1 MKRNVNLPSP
11 ALNAPLRAWSDYL
24 GWVSATADFQMV
36 GGVCQC
42 TVAMPEGQTLEVQA
56 ATPDLL
62 AKQVMAD
69 LTANMVVPPTMDR
82 SGTSSLQDAPK
93 HPKLPKQ
100 HQEQQQLQQVEL
112 GQDEPRPEIPEGLQT
127 QASPQEVSMRSHYEP
142 ALPRASQAPR
152 SAPVSSTKG
161 TLQTVGVYVPVAMH
175 EALKAVAEEQ
185 GKKFSVLVREMVES
199 GYERFEDAIEER
211 SGRKVL
217 DSYEQKVASY
227 DGQSEQ
233 WMARLD
239 RKLSLELKL
248 TAKEYGRS
256 ASQIVGGLL
265 AEELS
270 HCPQAQTVAS
280 FLSATAQAASG
291 TAQAVSTTAARV
303 IADPAEVVR
312 AQAEIAGLVGPKAN
326 ELANHLGLPGK
337 RRLVNEVLVGIVRA
351 PGVLMRNVAEY
362 FQVSPEAMNE
372 AVSLNF
378 RQLAAPSFKAPNG
391 QPRML
396 TEPVSWE
403 EAVRALRLPHDE
415 EAQLLALG
423 D

>member
-24 GWVSATADFQMV
+24 GWVSATADFQVV
-36 GGVCQC
+36 GGVCRC
-42 TVAMPEGQTLEVQA
+42 TVAMPEGQILEVQA

-82 SGTSSLQDAPK
+82 STTSSLQDAPK
-93 HPKLPKQ
+93 QPKQ
-100 HQEQQQLQQVEL
+100 HQKQQQQ
-112 GQDEPRPEIPEGLQT
+112 GEPGPVIPEGLQT

-175 EALKAVAEEQ
+175 EVLKGVAEEQ
-185 GKKFSVLVREMVES
+185 GKKFSVLVREMVER

-217 DSYEQKVASY
+217 DGYEQKVASY
-227 DGQSEQ
+227 DGQPEQ

-270 HCPQAQTVAS
+270 HCPQAQAVST
-280 FLSATAQAASG
+280 
-291 TAQAVSTTAARV
+291 TAQAVATTAARV

-312 AQAEIAGLVGPKAN
+312 AQAAIAGFVGPKAN

-351 PGVLMRNVAEY
+351 PGVLMRDVAEY

-391 QPRML
+391 QPRVL

-403 EAVRALRLPHDE
+403 EAVKALHLPHDE
-415 EAQLLALG
+415 EAQLLGLG

>member
-1 MKRNVNLPSP
+1 MNRNVNLPSP

-24 GWVSATADFQMV
+24 GWVATTADFQMV
-36 GGVCQC
+36 GDICQC
-42 TVAMPEGQTLEVQA
+42 TIAMSAGQILKVQA

-62 AKQVMAD
+62 AKKIMAD
-69 LTANMVVPPTMDR
+69 LTANLMVPPTIDG
-82 SGTSSLQDAPK
+82 SALSSLQDAT
-93 HPKLPKQ
+93 KQ
-100 HQEQQQLQQVEL
+100 QRNPQSKQQQLQQGEP
-112 GQDEPRPEIPEGLQT
+112 GQDEPKPLIPEGLQT

-152 SAPVSSTKG
+152 SAPVTSTKG

-175 EALKAVAEEQ
+175 EALKAVAEKQ

-217 DSYEQKVASY
+217 DGYEQKVASY

-270 HCPQAQTVAS
+270 HCPQVQTVAS
-280 FLSATAQAASG
+280 SLSATV
-291 TAQAVSTTAARV
+291 QAVAITAVRG
-303 IADPAEVVR
+303 IADPAEVARV
-312 AQAEIAGLVGPKAN
+312 QAEIAGLVGLKAN

-351 PGVLMRNVAEY
+351 PGVLMRDVAEY

-391 QPRML
+391 QPRVL

-403 EAVRALRLPHDE
+403 EAVKALHLPHDE
-415 EAQLLALG
+415 EAQLLGLG

>member
-11 ALNAPLRAWSDYL
+11 SLNAPLRAWSDYL
-24 GWVSATADFQMV
+24 GWVSATADFQVV
-36 GGVCQC
+36 GGVCRC
-42 TVAMPEGQTLEVQA
+42 TVTMPEGQILEVQA

-82 SGTSSLQDAPK
+82 STTSSLQDAPK
-93 HPKLPKQ
+93 QPKQ
-100 HQEQQQLQQVEL
+100 HQKQQQQGEP
-112 GQDEPRPEIPEGLQT
+112 GQDEPGPVIPEGLQT

-152 SAPVSSTKG
+152 SASVSSTKG

-175 EALKAVAEEQ
+175 EVLKAVAEEQ
-185 GKKFSVLVREMVES
+185 GKKFSVLVREMVER

-217 DSYEQKVASY
+217 DGYEQKVASY

-270 HCPQAQTVAS
+270 HCPQAQAVST
-280 FLSATAQAASG
+280 
-291 TAQAVSTTAARV
+291 TAQAVATTAARV

-312 AQAEIAGLVGPKAN
+312 AQAAIAGLVGPKAN

-351 PGVLMRNVAEY
+351 PGVLMRDVAEY

-391 QPRML
+391 QPRVL

-403 EAVRALRLPHDE
+403 EAVKALHLPHDE
-415 EAQLLALG
+415 EAQLLGLG

>member
-11 ALNAPLRAWSDYL
+11 SLNAPLRAWSDYL
-24 GWVSATADFQMV
+24 GWVSATADFQVV
-36 GGVCQC
+36 GGVCRC
-42 TVAMPEGQTLEVQA
+42 TVTMPEGQILEVQA

-82 SGTSSLQDAPK
+82 STTSTLQDAPK
-93 HPKLPKQ
+93 QPKQ
-100 HQEQQQLQQVEL
+100 HQKQQQQCEP
-112 GQDEPRPEIPEGLQT
+112 GQDEPGPVIPEGLQT

-152 SAPVSSTKG
+152 SASVSTTKG

-175 EALKAVAEEQ
+175 EVLKAVAEEQ
-185 GKKFSVLVREMVES
+185 GKKFSVLVREMVER

-217 DSYEQKVASY
+217 DGYEQKVASY

-270 HCPQAQTVAS
+270 HCPQAQAVST
-280 FLSATAQAASG
+280 
-291 TAQAVSTTAARV
+291 TAQAVATTAARV
-303 IADPAEVVR
+303 IADPDEVVR
-312 AQAEIAGLVGPKAN
+312 AQAAIAGLVGPKAN

-351 PGVLMRNVAEY
+351 PGVLMRDVAEY

-391 QPRML
+391 QPRVL

-403 EAVRALRLPHDE
+403 EAVKALHLPHDE
-415 EAQLLALG
+415 EAQLLGLG

>member
-1 MKRNVNLPSP
+1 
-11 ALNAPLRAWSDYL
+11 
-24 GWVSATADFQMV
+24 
-36 GGVCQC
+36 
-42 TVAMPEGQTLEVQA
+42 MPEGQILEVQA

-82 SGTSSLQDAPK
+82 STTSSLQDAPK
-93 HPKLPKQ
+93 QPKQ
-100 HQEQQQLQQVEL
+100 HQKQQQQGEP
-112 GQDEPRPEIPEGLQT
+112 GQDEPGPVIPEGLQT

-152 SAPVSSTKG
+152 SASVSSTKG

-175 EALKAVAEEQ
+175 EVLKAVAEEQ
-185 GKKFSVLVREMVES
+185 GKKFSVLVREMVER

-217 DSYEQKVASY
+217 DGYEQKVASY

-270 HCPQAQTVAS
+270 HCPQAQAVST
-280 FLSATAQAASG
+280 
-291 TAQAVSTTAARV
+291 TAQAVATTAARV

-312 AQAEIAGLVGPKAN
+312 AQAAIAGLVGPKAN

-351 PGVLMRNVAEY
+351 PGVLMRDVAEY

-391 QPRML
+391 QPRVL

-403 EAVRALRLPHDE
+403 EAVKALHLPHDE
-415 EAQLLALG
+415 EAQLLGLG

>member
-1 MKRNVNLPSP
+1 MKRNVNLPSKP
-11 ALNAPLRAWSDYL
+11 LSAPLRAWSDYL
-24 GWVSATADFQMV
+24 GWVSTTADFQMV
-36 GGVCQC
+36 GDVCRC
-42 TVAMPEGQTLEVQA
+42 TVAMPDGQIIKVQA

-69 LTANMVVPPTMDR
+69 LTANLVVPPTIDG
-82 SGTSSLQDAPK
+82 SALSCIQDAAK
-93 HPKLPKQ
+93 QHPKQPQ
-100 HQEQQQLQQVEL
+100 HQEGEP
-112 GQDEPRPEIPEGLQT
+112 GQDKSKPVIPECLQT
-127 QASPQEVSMRSHYEP
+127 QASPQEVSMRSQYEP

-152 SAPVSSTKG
+152 SAPVTSTKD

-175 EALKAVAEEQ
+175 EALKVVAEKQ
-185 GKKFSVLVREMVES
+185 SKKFSVLVREMVKS

-217 DSYEQKVASY
+217 DGYEQKVASY

-270 HCPQAQTVAS
+270 HCPQTQTADSPVSA
-280 FLSATAQAASG
+280 ATARAN
-291 TAQAVSTTAARV
+291 TATAAQV
-303 IADPAEVVR
+303 IADPAEVAR
-312 AQAEIAGLVGPKAN
+312 AQAAIAGYVGPKAN
-326 ELANHLGLPGK
+326 ELANHLGLAGK
-337 RRLVNEVLVGIVRA
+337 RKLVNEVLVGIVRA

-391 QPRML
+391 QPRVL

-403 EAVRALRLPHDE
+403 EAVKALQLPHDE

>member
-1 MKRNVNLPSP
+1 MPPP

-24 GWVSATADFQMV
+24 GWVSAAADFQMV
-36 GGVCQC
+36 GGICQC
-42 TVAMPEGQTLEVQA
+42 TVAMAQGQILEVQA

-82 SGTSSLQDAPK
+82 SATSSLQDAPK
-93 HPKLPKQ
+93 QQPKQ
-100 HQEQQQLQQVEL
+100 HQKQQQLQQGEL
-112 GQDEPRPEIPEGLQT
+112 GQDKPKPVIPEGLQT

-152 SAPVSSTKG
+152 SAPVTSTKG

-175 EALKAVAEEQ
+175 KVLKAVAEEQ
-185 GKKFSVLVREMVES
+185 GKKFSLLVREMVES

-227 DGQSEQ
+227 DGQPEQ

-280 FLSATAQAASG
+280 PISA

-303 IADPAEVVR
+303 IADPAEVAR
-312 AQAEIAGLVGPKAN
+312 AQAKIAGLVGPKAN

-337 RRLVNEVLVGIVRA
+337 RKLVNEVLVGIVRA

-391 QPRML
+391 QPRVL

-403 EAVRALRLPHDE
+403 EAVKSLHLPHDE

>member
-1 MKRNVNLPSP
+1 
-11 ALNAPLRAWSDYL
+11 
-24 GWVSATADFQMV
+24 
-36 GGVCQC
+36 
-42 TVAMPEGQTLEVQA
+42 MPEGQILEVQA

-82 SGTSSLQDAPK
+82 STTSSLQDAPK
-93 HPKLPKQ
+93 QPKQ
-100 HQEQQQLQQVEL
+100 HQKQQQQGQP
-112 GQDEPRPEIPEGLQT
+112 GQDEPGPVIPEGLQT

-142 ALPRASQAPR
+142 SLPRASQVPR
-152 SAPVSSTKG
+152 SASVSSTKG

-175 EALKAVAEEQ
+175 EVLKAVAEEQ
-185 GKKFSVLVREMVES
+185 GKKFSVLVREMVER

-217 DSYEQKVASY
+217 DGYEQKVASY
-227 DGQSEQ
+227 DGQFEQ

-270 HCPQAQTVAS
+270 HCPQAQAVST
-280 FLSATAQAASG
+280 
-291 TAQAVSTTAARV
+291 TAQAVATTAARV

-312 AQAEIAGLVGPKAN
+312 AQAAIAGLVGPKAI

-351 PGVLMRNVAEY
+351 PGVLMRDVAEY

-391 QPRML
+391 QPRVL

-403 EAVRALRLPHDE
+403 EAVKALHLPHDE
-415 EAQLLALG
+415 EAQLLGLG

>member
-1 MKRNVNLPSP
+1 MKRNVNLPSQ

-24 GWVSATADFQMV
+24 GWVSATADFQMI
-36 GGVCQC
+36 GGACQC
-42 TVAMPEGQTLEVQA
+42 KVAMPEGQILQVQA

-69 LTANMVVPPTMDR
+69 LTANMVVPPIIDG
-82 SGTSSLQDAPK
+82 SALSSLQDAPK
-93 HPKLPKQ
+93 QPKQ
-100 HQEQQQLQQVEL
+100 HQKQQQLQQGEP
-112 GQDEPRPEIPEGLQT
+112 GQDEPKPVIPEGLQT

-152 SAPVSSTKG
+152 SAPVTSTKG

-175 EALKAVAEEQ
+175 EALKAIAEEQ
-185 GKKFSVLVREMVES
+185 SKKFSVLVREMVES
-199 GYERFEDAIEER
+199 GYERFEDAIEEH

-217 DSYEQKVASY
+217 DGYEQKVASY

-270 HCPQAQTVAS
+270 HCPEAQTAAS
-280 FLSATAQAASG
+280 PVSAATARAI
-291 TAQAVSTTAARV
+291 TATAAQV
-303 IADPAEVVR
+303 IADPAEVAR
-312 AQAEIAGLVGPKAN
+312 AQAAIAGFLGPKAN

-391 QPRML
+391 QPRVL

-403 EAVRALRLPHDE
+403 EAVKALKLTHDE

>member
-11 ALNAPLRAWSDYL
+11 SLSAPLRAWSDYL
-24 GWVSATADFQMV
+24 GWVSATADFKMV
-36 GGVCQC
+36 GDVCQC
-42 TVAMPEGQTLEVQA
+42 TVATSEGQILEVQA

-69 LTANMVVPPTMDR
+69 LTANMVVPPTIDG
-82 SGTSSLQDAPK
+82 SALSSLQDAG
-93 HPKLPKQ
+93 KQ
-100 HQEQQQLQQVEL
+100 QKLQQGEL
-112 GQDEPRPEIPEGLQT
+112 GQGEPKPVTPEGLQT

-152 SAPVSSTKG
+152 STSVTITKG

-175 EALKAVAEEQ
+175 EALKAVAEKQ
-185 GKKFSVLVREMVES
+185 SKKFSVLVREMVES

-211 SGRKVL
+211 NGRKVL
-217 DSYEQKVASY
+217 EGYERKVASY

-239 RKLSLELKL
+239 RKLSLELRL

-270 HCPQAQTVAS
+270 HCPQAQAVAS
-280 FLSATAQAASG
+280 SISATG
-291 TAQAVSTTAARV
+291 HAVSTTAARV
-303 IADPAEVVR
+303 IADPAEVAR

-326 ELANHLGLPGK
+326 ELAIHLGLPGK
-337 RRLVNEVLVGIVRA
+337 RKLVNEVLVGMVRA

-362 FQVSPEAMNE
+362 FQVSPEAVNE

-378 RQLAAPSFKAPNG
+378 RQLAAPSFKASNG
-391 QPRML
+391 QPRVL

-403 EAVRALRLPHDE
+403 EAVKALKLPHDE

>member
-1 MKRNVNLPSP
+1 
-11 ALNAPLRAWSDYL
+11 
-24 GWVSATADFQMV
+24 
-36 GGVCQC
+36 
-42 TVAMPEGQTLEVQA
+42 
-56 ATPDLL
+56 
-62 AKQVMAD
+62 
-69 LTANMVVPPTMDR
+69 
-82 SGTSSLQDAPK
+82 
-93 HPKLPKQ
+93 
-100 HQEQQQLQQVEL
+100 
-112 GQDEPRPEIPEGLQT
+112 
-127 QASPQEVSMRSHYEP
+127 MRSHYEP

-152 SAPVSSTKG
+152 SAPVTSTKD

-175 EALKAVAEEQ
+175 EALKAVAEKQ
-185 GKKFSVLVREMVES
+185 SKKFSVLVREMVES

-211 SGRKVL
+211 SARKVL
-217 DSYEQKVASY
+217 DGYEHKVASY

-256 ASQIVGGLL
+256 ASQIVGGIL

-270 HCPQAQTVAS
+270 HCPQIQTVAS
-280 FLSATAQAASG
+280 SLPA

-303 IADPAEVVR
+303 IADPTEVAR

-391 QPRML
+391 QPRVL

-403 EAVRALRLPHDE
+403 EAVKSLHLPHDE

>member
-11 ALNAPLRAWSDYL
+11 ALSAPLMAWSDYL

-36 GGVCQC
+36 GGACQC
-42 TVAMPEGQTLEVQA
+42 TVAMPEGQILQVQA

-69 LTANMVVPPTMDR
+69 LTANMVVPPTVDG
-82 SGTSSLQDAPK
+82 SALSSLKDAPK
-93 HPKLPKQ
+93 QPKQ
-100 HQEQQQLQQVEL
+100 HQKQKQLQQGEP
-112 GQDEPRPEIPEGLQT
+112 GQDEPKPLTPEGLQT
-127 QASPQEVSMRSHYEP
+127 QASPQEVYMRSHYEP

-152 SAPVSSTKG
+152 SALVTSTKG

-175 EALKAVAEEQ
+175 EALKAVAEQQ

-270 HCPQAQTVAS
+270 HCPQATVAS
-280 FLSATAQAASG
+280 SLSAIG
-291 TAQAVSTTAARV
+291 QAVSTTAARV
-303 IADPAEVVR
+303 IADSAEVAR

-372 AVSLNF
+372 AVGLNF

-403 EAVRALRLPHDE
+403 EAVKALHLPHDE

>member
-11 ALNAPLRAWSDYL
+11 SLNAPLRAWSDYL

-36 GGVCQC
+36 GGDCQC
-42 TVAMPEGQTLEVQA
+42 TVVLPDGQILQVQA

-69 LTANMVVPPTMDR
+69 LTANLVVPPTIDG
-82 SGTSSLQDAPK
+82 SALSSLQDEA
-93 HPKLPKQ
+93 KQ
-100 HQEQQQLQQVEL
+100 QPNLQSKQQQLQQGEP
-112 GQDEPRPEIPEGLQT
+112 GKDESKPLIPEGLQT

-152 SAPVSSTKG
+152 SAPVTSTKG
-161 TLQTVGVYVPVAMH
+161 TLQTVGVYVPAAMH
-175 EALKAVAEEQ
+175 KALKAVAEEQ

-217 DSYEQKVASY
+217 YSYEQKVASY

-239 RKLSLELKL
+239 RKLSLELML

-270 HCPQAQTVAS
+270 HCPKAQTVAS
-280 FLSATAQAASG
+280 SISATAQV
-291 TAQAVSTTAARV
+291 VSTTATRA
-303 IADPAEVVR
+303 IADPAEVAR

-391 QPRML
+391 QPRVL

-403 EAVRALRLPHDE
+403 EAVKALHLPHDE

>member
-11 ALNAPLRAWSDYL
+11 ALSAPLRAWSDYL

-42 TVAMPEGQTLEVQA
+42 TVAMPEGQILEVQA

-82 SGTSSLQDAPK
+82 SATSSLQDAPK
-93 HPKLPKQ
+93 QPKQ
-100 HQEQQQLQQVEL
+100 HQKQKQLQQGEP
-112 GQDEPRPEIPEGLQT
+112 GQDEPRPVIPEGLQI

-175 EALKAVAEEQ
+175 EALKAVAEQQ

-280 FLSATAQAASG
+280 SLSAIG
-291 TAQAVSTTAARV
+291 QAVSTTAARV
-303 IADPAEVVR
+303 IADPAEVAR

-403 EAVRALRLPHDE
+403 EAVKALHLPHDE

>member
-24 GWVSATADFQMV
+24 GWVSATADFQVV
-36 GGVCQC
+36 GGVCRC
-42 TVAMPEGQTLEVQA
+42 TVAMPEGQILEVQA

-82 SGTSSLQDAPK
+82 STTSSLQDAPK
-93 HPKLPKQ
+93 QPKQ
-100 HQEQQQLQQVEL
+100 HQKQQQQGEP
-112 GQDEPRPEIPEGLQT
+112 GQDEPKPLIPEGLQT
-127 QASPQEVSMRSHYEP
+127 QASPREVSMRSHYEP

-152 SAPVSSTKG
+152 SAPVTSTKG

-175 EALKAVAEEQ
+175 EALKAVAEKQ

-217 DSYEQKVASY
+217 DGYEQKVASY

-270 HCPQAQTVAS
+270 HCPQVQAVAS
-280 FLSATAQAASG
+280 SLSATV
-291 TAQAVSTTAARV
+291 QAVAITAVRG
-303 IADPAEVVR
+303 IADPAEVARV
-312 AQAEIAGLVGPKAN
+312 QAEIAGLVGVKAN

-378 RQLAAPSFKAPNG
+378 RQLAAPSFKATHG
-391 QPRML
+391 QPRVL

-403 EAVRALRLPHDE
+403 EAVKALHLPHDE

>member
-1 MKRNVNLPSP
+1 MKRNVNLPSQ

-24 GWVSATADFQMV
+24 GWVSATADFQMI
-36 GGVCQC
+36 GDACQC
-42 TVAMPEGQTLEVQA
+42 KVAMPEGQILQVQA

-69 LTANMVVPPTMDR
+69 LTANMVVPPVMGG
-82 SGTSSLQDAPK
+82 SALSSFQDAATQQS
-93 HPKLPKQ
+93 KQ
-100 HQEQQQLQQVEL
+100 QSKQQQLQQGEP
-112 GQDEPRPEIPEGLQT
+112 GQDEPRPVIPEGLQT

-152 SAPVSSTKG
+152 SAPVTSTKG

-175 EALKAVAEEQ
+175 KALKAVAEEQ

-217 DSYEQKVASY
+217 DSFEQKVASY

-256 ASQIVGGLL
+256 ASQIVAGLL

-280 FLSATAQAASG
+280 SLSATAQA
-291 TAQAVSTTAARV
+291 VSTSAARV
-303 IADPAEVVR
+303 IADPAEVAR

-351 PGVLMRNVAEY
+351 PGVLMRDVAEY

-391 QPRML
+391 QPRVL

-403 EAVRALRLPHDE
+403 EAVKALHLPHHE
-415 EAQLLALG
+415 ETQLLALG

>member
-11 ALNAPLRAWSDYL
+11 SLNAPLRAWSDYL
-24 GWVSATADFQMV
+24 GWVSATADFQVV
-36 GGVCQC
+36 GGVCRC
-42 TVAMPEGQTLEVQA
+42 TVTMPEGQILEVQA

-82 SGTSSLQDAPK
+82 STTSSLQDAPK
-93 HPKLPKQ
+93 QPKQ
-100 HQEQQQLQQVEL
+100 HQKQQQQGQP
-112 GQDEPRPEIPEGLQT
+112 GQDEPGPVIPEGLQT

-142 ALPRASQAPR
+142 SLPRASQVPR
-152 SAPVSSTKG
+152 SASVSSTKG

-175 EALKAVAEEQ
+175 EVLKAVAEEQ
-185 GKKFSVLVREMVES
+185 GKKFSVLVREMVER

-217 DSYEQKVASY
+217 DGYEQKVASY
-227 DGQSEQ
+227 DGQFEQ

-270 HCPQAQTVAS
+270 HCPQAQAVST
-280 FLSATAQAASG
+280 
-291 TAQAVSTTAARV
+291 TAQAVATTAARV

-312 AQAEIAGLVGPKAN
+312 AQAAIAGLVGPKAI

-351 PGVLMRNVAEY
+351 PGVLMRDVAEY

-391 QPRML
+391 QPRVL

-403 EAVRALRLPHDE
+403 EAVKALHLPHDE
-415 EAQLLALG
+415 EAQLLGLG

>member
-24 GWVSATADFQMV
+24 GWVSATADFQVV
-36 GGVCQC
+36 GGVCRC
-42 TVAMPEGQTLEVQA
+42 TVAMPEGQILEVQA

-62 AKQVMAD
+62 AKQVMVD

-82 SGTSSLQDAPK
+82 STTSSLQDAPEQ
-93 HPKLPKQ
+93 PKQPKQ
-100 HQEQQQLQQVEL
+100 HHKQQQQLQGEP
-112 GQDEPRPEIPEGLQT
+112 GQDEPRLVIPEGLQT
-127 QASPQEVSMRSHYEP
+127 QASPQEVSMRSHYKP

-175 EALKAVAEEQ
+175 EVLKAIAEGQ

-217 DSYEQKVASY
+217 DGYEQKVASY

-270 HCPQAQTVAS
+270 HCPQAQTVVS
-280 FLSATAQAASG
+280 SLSATAQA
-291 TAQAVSTTAARV
+291 VPTTAARV
-303 IADPAEVVR
+303 IADPGEVVR
-312 AQAEIAGLVGPKAN
+312 AQAAIAGLVGPKAN
-326 ELANHLGLPGK
+326 ELASHLGLPGK

-391 QPRML
+391 QPRVL

-403 EAVRALRLPHDE
+403 EAVKALHLPHDE

>member
-36 GGVCQC
+36 GGACQC
-42 TVAMPEGQTLEVQA
+42 TVAAPEGQILQVQA

-62 AKQVMAD
+62 AKQVMAA
-69 LTANMVVPPTMDR
+69 LTANLVVPPTING
-82 SGTSSLQDAPK
+82 SALSSLQDAPK
-93 HPKLPKQ
+93 HHPNLQSK
-100 HQEQQQLQQVEL
+100 QQQLQQ
-112 GQDEPRPEIPEGLQT
+112 GKSGRDEPKPLIPEGLQT

-152 SAPVSSTKG
+152 SASVTGTKG

-175 EALKAVAEEQ
+175 EALKAVAEKKS
-185 GKKFSVLVREMVES
+185 KKFSVLVREMVES
-199 GYERFEDAIEER
+199 GYERFEDAIEKR

-217 DSYEQKVASY
+217 DGYEQKVASY

-256 ASQIVGGLL
+256 ASQIVGGIL

-270 HCPQAQTVAS
+270 HCPQVQTVAS
-280 FLSATAQAASG
+280 SLPA

-303 IADPAEVVR
+303 IPDPTEVAR

-391 QPRML
+391 QPRVL
-396 TEPVSWE
+396 KEPVSWE
-403 EAVRALRLPHDE
+403 EAVKALHLPHDE

>member
-1 MKRNVNLPSP
+1 MKRNVNLPSL
-11 ALNAPLRAWSDYL
+11 ALSAPLRAWSDYL
-24 GWVSATADFQMV
+24 GWVSAAADFQIV
-36 GGVCQC
+36 GEVCQC
-42 TVAMPEGQTLEVQA
+42 TIAMPEGQVLKVLA

-69 LTANMVVPPTMDR
+69 LTANMVVPPTIDG
-82 SGTSSLQDAPK
+82 SALSSLQDAAK
-93 HPKLPKQ
+93 QQLKQQSKQQKLPQ
-100 HQEQQQLQQVEL
+100 GEP
-112 GQDEPRPEIPEGLQT
+112 GQDEPKPGIPEGLQT
-127 QASPQEVSMRSHYEP
+127 QASPQEVSMRSHYEH

-152 SAPVSSTKG
+152 SAPVTSTKG

-175 EALKAVAEEQ
+175 EALKAVAEKQ
-185 GKKFSVLVREMVES
+185 SKKFSVLVREMVES

-217 DSYEQKVASY
+217 DGYEQKVASY

-280 FLSATAQAASG
+280 SISA

-303 IADPAEVVR
+303 IADPAEVAR
-312 AQAEIAGLVGPKAN
+312 AQAEIEGLIGPKAN
-326 ELANHLGLPGK
+326 ELAIHLGLPGK

-378 RQLAAPSFKAPNG
+378 RQLATPSFKAPNG
-391 QPRML
+391 QPRVL

-403 EAVRALRLPHDE
+403 EAVKALKLPHDE

>member
-1 MKRNVNLPSP
+1 MKRNVNLPSQ
-11 ALNAPLRAWSDYL
+11 ALSTPLRAWSDYL
-24 GWVSATADFQMV
+24 GWVSTKADFQMV
-36 GGVCQC
+36 GDICRC
-42 TVAMPEGQTLEVQA
+42 TVAMPDGQILKVQA

-69 LTANMVVPPTMDR
+69 LTANLVVPPTIDG
-82 SGTSSLQDAPK
+82 SALSCIQDAAK
-93 HPKLPKQ
+93 QHPKKQPKQ
-100 HQEQQQLQQVEL
+100 QQHQ
-112 GQDEPRPEIPEGLQT
+112 QDEPGQGKSKPVIPEGLQT
-127 QASPQEVSMRSHYEP
+127 QASPKEVSMRSHYEP
-142 ALPRASQAPR
+142 ALPRALQAPR
-152 SAPVSSTKG
+152 SAPVTSTKD

-175 EALKAVAEEQ
+175 EALKDVAEKQ
-185 GKKFSVLVREMVES
+185 SKKFSVLVREMVKS
-199 GYERFEDAIEER
+199 GYERFEGAIEER

-217 DSYEQKVASY
+217 DAYEQKVASY

-270 HCPQAQTVAS
+270 YCPEAQTAAS
-280 FLSATAQAASG
+280 SVSAATAQAI
-291 TAQAVSTTAARV
+291 TATAAQV
-303 IADPAEVVR
+303 IADPAEVAR
-312 AQAEIAGLVGPKAN
+312 AQAAIAGLLGPKAN
-326 ELANHLGLPGK
+326 ELANHLALPGK

-391 QPRML
+391 QPRVL

-403 EAVRALRLPHDE
+403 EAVKALKLPHDE

>member
-36 GGVCQC
+36 GDICQC
-42 TVAMPEGQTLEVQA
+42 TVAMPAGQILKVQA

-69 LTANMVVPPTMDR
+69 LTANMVVPPTIDG
-82 SGTSSLQDAPK
+82 SALSSLQDAPK
-93 HPKLPKQ
+93 QQSK
-100 HQEQQQLQQVEL
+100 QQQLQQGEP
-112 GQDEPRPEIPEGLQT
+112 GQDEPKPVTPEGLQT

-152 SAPVSSTKG
+152 SAPVTSTKG

-175 EALKAVAEEQ
+175 EALKAVAEKQ
-185 GKKFSVLVREMVES
+185 NKKFSVLVRDMVES

-217 DSYEQKVASY
+217 DGYEQKVASY
-227 DGQSEQ
+227 DGESAQ

-239 RKLSLELKL
+239 RKLGLELKL

-280 FLSATAQAASG
+280 SISATAQAISA
-291 TAQAVSTTAARV
+291 TAAQV
-303 IADPAEVVR
+303 IADPAEVAR
-312 AQAEIAGLVGPKAN
+312 AQAAIAGLVGPKAN

-351 PGVLMRNVAEY
+351 PGVLMRDVAEY

-391 QPRML
+391 QPRVL
-396 TEPVSWE
+396 KEPVSWE
-403 EAVRALRLPHDE
+403 EAVKALNLPHDE

>member
-11 ALNAPLRAWSDYL
+11 ALSAPLRAWSDYL
-24 GWVSATADFQMV
+24 GWVSATADFQVV
-36 GGVCQC
+36 GGVCRC
-42 TVAMPEGQTLEVQA
+42 TVAMPEGQILEVQA
-56 ATPDLL
+56 ASPDLL

-82 SGTSSLQDAPK
+82 STTSSLQDLPK
-93 HPKLPKQ
+93 QPKQPKQ
-100 HQEQQQLQQVEL
+100 HQKQQQQGEP
-112 GQDEPRPEIPEGLQT
+112 GQDEPGPVIPEGLQT

-175 EALKAVAEEQ
+175 EVLKGVAEEQ
-185 GKKFSVLVREMVES
+185 GKKFSVLVREMVER

-217 DSYEQKVASY
+217 DGYEQKVASY

-270 HCPQAQTVAS
+270 HCPQAQAVST
-280 FLSATAQAASG
+280 
-291 TAQAVSTTAARV
+291 TAQAVATTAARV

-312 AQAEIAGLVGPKAN
+312 AQAAIAGFVGPKAN

-351 PGVLMRNVAEY
+351 PGVLMRDVAEY

-391 QPRML
+391 QPRVL

-403 EAVRALRLPHDE
+403 EAVKALHLPHDE
-415 EAQLLALG
+415 EAQLLGLG

>member
-11 ALNAPLRAWSDYL
+11 SLNAPLRAWSDYL
-24 GWVSATADFQMV
+24 GWVSSTADFQVV
-36 GGVCQC
+36 GGVCRC
-42 TVAMPEGQTLEVQA
+42 TVTMPEGQILEVQA

-62 AKQVMAD
+62 AKHVMAD

-82 SGTSSLQDAPK
+82 STTSSLQDAPK
-93 HPKLPKQ
+93 QPKQ
-100 HQEQQQLQQVEL
+100 HQKQQQQGEP
-112 GQDEPRPEIPEGLQT
+112 GQDEPGPVIPEGLQT

-142 ALPRASQAPR
+142 ALPRASQALR
-152 SAPVSSTKG
+152 SASVSSTKG

-175 EALKAVAEEQ
+175 EVLKAVAEEQ
-185 GKKFSVLVREMVES
+185 GKKFSVLVREMVER

-217 DSYEQKVASY
+217 DGYEQKVASY

-270 HCPQAQTVAS
+270 HCPR
-280 FLSATAQAASG
+280 
-291 TAQAVSTTAARV
+291 AQAVSTTAQAVATTATRV

-312 AQAEIAGLVGPKAN
+312 AQAAIAGLLGPKAN

-351 PGVLMRNVAEY
+351 PGVLMRDVAEY

-391 QPRML
+391 QPRVL

-403 EAVRALRLPHDE
+403 EAVKALHLPHDE
-415 EAQLLALG
+415 EAQLLGLG

>member
-1 MKRNVNLPSP
+1 MKCNVNLPSP
-11 ALNAPLRAWSDYL
+11 ALSAPLRAWSVYL
-24 GWVSATADFQMV
+24 GWVSAAADFQMV
-36 GGVCQC
+36 GEVCQC
-42 TVAMPEGQTLEVQA
+42 TIAMPEGQVLKVLA

-69 LTANMVVPPTMDR
+69 LTANMVVPPTIDG
-82 SGTSSLQDAPK
+82 SALSSLQDAAKQQPK
-93 HPKLPKQ
+93 QQSKQQKLPQ
-100 HQEQQQLQQVEL
+100 GEP
-112 GQDEPRPEIPEGLQT
+112 GQDESKPGIPEGLQT

-152 SAPVSSTKG
+152 SAPVTSTKG

-175 EALKAVAEEQ
+175 EALKAVAEKQ
-185 GKKFSVLVREMVES
+185 SKKFSVLVREMVES
-199 GYERFEDAIEER
+199 GYERFEDAIEEH

-217 DSYEQKVASY
+217 DGYEQKVASY

-280 FLSATAQAASG
+280 SISA

-303 IADPAEVVR
+303 IADPAEVAR
-312 AQAEIAGLVGPKAN
+312 AQAEIAGLIGPKAN
-326 ELANHLGLPGK
+326 ELAIHLGIPGK

-391 QPRML
+391 QPRVL

-403 EAVRALRLPHDE
+403 EAVKALKLPHDE

>member
-1 MKRNVNLPSP
+1 MKRNVNLPPP
-11 ALNAPLRAWSDYL
+11 ALNAPLRAWSNYL
-24 GWVSATADFQMV
+24 GWVSAAADFQVV
-36 GGVCQC
+36 GGVCRC
-42 TVAMPEGQTLEVQA
+42 TVTMPEGQMLEVQA

-62 AKQVMAD
+62 AKQVMAG

-82 SGTSSLQDAPK
+82 STISSLQDAPK
-93 HPKLPKQ
+93 QPKQ
-100 HQEQQQLQQVEL
+100 HQKQQQQQGEP
-112 GQDEPRPEIPEGLQT
+112 GQDEPGPVIPEGLKT

-152 SAPVSSTKG
+152 SASVSSTKG

-175 EALKAVAEEQ
+175 EVLKAVAEEQ
-185 GKKFSVLVREMVES
+185 GKKFSVLVREMVER

-217 DSYEQKVASY
+217 DGYEQKVASY

-270 HCPQAQTVAS
+270 HCPQAQAVST
-280 FLSATAQAASG
+280 
-291 TAQAVSTTAARV
+291 TAQAVATTAARV

-312 AQAEIAGLVGPKAN
+312 SQAAIAGVVGPKAN

-351 PGVLMRNVAEY
+351 PGVLMRDIAEY
-362 FQVSPEAMNE
+362 FQVSPEAMNV

-391 QPRML
+391 QPRVV

-403 EAVRALRLPHDE
+403 EAVKALHLPHDE
-415 EAQLLALG
+415 EAQLLGLG

>member
-11 ALNAPLRAWSDYL
+11 DLSAPLRAWSDYL
-24 GWVSATADFQMV
+24 EWVSATGDFQMV
-36 GGVCQC
+36 GDACQC
-42 TVAMPEGQTLEVQA
+42 TVAMPKGQILKVQA
-56 ATPDLL
+56 ATPELL
-62 AKQVMAD
+62 AKQVMAE
-69 LTANMVVPPTMDR
+69 LTANVVLAPN
-82 SGTSSLQDAPK
+82 QDLPK
-93 HPKLPKQ
+93 HVVL
-100 HQEQQQLQQVEL
+100 EQGEPEL
-112 GQDEPRPEIPEGLQT
+112 NEPRLISN
-127 QASPQEVSMRSHYEP
+127 ASPQEVSMRSHYEP

-152 SAPVSSTKG
+152 SAPVTSTKG

-175 EALKAVAEEQ
+175 EALKAVAEKQ
-185 GKKFSVLVREMVES
+185 NKKFSVLVREMVES
-199 GYERFEDAIEER
+199 GYDRFEDAIEER
-211 SGRKVL
+211 SGKKVL
-217 DSYEQKVASY
+217 DGYEQKVASY
-227 DGQSEQ
+227 DGEPAQ

-270 HCPQAQTVAS
+270 HCPLVQTVAS
-280 FLSATAQAASG
+280 SLSATA
-291 TAQAVSTTAARV
+291 AQAIT
-303 IADPAEVVR
+303 DPAEVAR
-312 AQAEIAGLVGPKAN
+312 AQAAISGLVGPKAN

-337 RRLVNEVLVGIVRA
+337 RRLVNEILVGIVRA
-351 PGVLMRNVAEY
+351 PGVLMDDVAEY
-362 FQVSPEAMNE
+362 FQVSREAMNE

-391 QPRML
+391 QPRVL

-403 EAVRALRLPHDE
+403 EAVKALNLPRDE
-415 EAQLLALG
+415 EAKLLALG

>member
-1 MKRNVNLPSP
+1 MKRNVNLPSQ
-11 ALNAPLRAWSDYL
+11 ALGTPLRAWSDYL
-24 GWVSATADFQMV
+24 GWVSTTADFQMV
-36 GGVCQC
+36 GDVCRC
-42 TVAMPEGQTLEVQA
+42 TVAMPDGQILKVQA

-69 LTANMVVPPTMDR
+69 LTANLVVPPTIDGSALSR
-82 SGTSSLQDAPK
+82 IQDAAK
-93 HPKLPKQ
+93 QHPKKQPKQ
-100 HQEQQQLQQVEL
+100 QQHQQGEP
-112 GQDEPRPEIPEGLQT
+112 GQGKSKPVIPEGLQT
-127 QASPQEVSMRSHYEP
+127 QASPKEVSMRSHYEP

-152 SAPVSSTKG
+152 SAPVTSTKD

-175 EALKAVAEEQ
+175 EALKDVAEKQ
-185 GKKFSVLVREMVES
+185 SKKFSVLVREMVKS

-217 DSYEQKVASY
+217 DAYEQKVASY

-270 HCPQAQTVAS
+270 HCPEAQTAAS
-280 FLSATAQAASG
+280 SVSAATAQAI
-291 TAQAVSTTAARV
+291 TATAAQV
-303 IADPAEVVR
+303 IADPAEVAR
-312 AQAEIAGLVGPKAN
+312 AQAAIAGLVGPRAN
-326 ELANHLGLPGK
+326 ELANHLALPGK

-391 QPRML
+391 QPRVL

-403 EAVRALRLPHDE
+403 EAVKALKLPHDE